1 VTSPSADTIV
11 LPPAESV
18 AALAARLDAAS
29 QARLG
34 RSLALFHVPTGSCG
48 GCERELQALNGITYE
63 LERFGLRFVRN
74 PRQADVLLATG
85 PLGRNLSDA
94 LQQAFAAIAE
104 PKWVVAIGDCAV
116 DGGVFK
122 GSYAVAGG
130 IGIALPVDLLV
141 RGCPP
146 APADILA
153 GLLTLLSANAQPAKP
168 KQDRRL

>member
-1 VTSPSADTIV
+1 MTRPVPRVTAEPPS
-11 LPPAESV
+11 ESV

-29 QARLG
+29 QRRLG
-34 RSLALFHVPTGSCG
+34 RSLALFHVPTGGCG
-48 GCERELQALNGITYE
+48 GCERELVALTGIAYE
-63 LERFGLRFVRN
+63 LRRYGLGFVDN

-85 PLGRNLSDA
+85 PLTHNLADA
-94 LQQAFAAIAE
+94 LLQSSAVMPE

-130 IGIALPVDLLV
+130 IGAGLAVDLVV

-146 APADILA
+146 SPGEILT
-153 GLLTLLSANAQPAKP
+153 GLLTLLAANAGNP
-168 KQDRRL
+168 RRSQ